1 MIAQK
6 KLDHFSIARY
16 IDDLDNG
23 MGFLHSW
30 KREAHN
36 KENMWLRDFYETKII
51 HIQKRRTG
59 KL

>member
-6 KLDHFSIARY
+6 YLNHSFIARY

-23 MGFLHSW
+23 MDFLHSW

-36 KENMWLRDFYETKII
+36 KENM
-51 HIQKRRTG
+51 
-59 KL
+59 